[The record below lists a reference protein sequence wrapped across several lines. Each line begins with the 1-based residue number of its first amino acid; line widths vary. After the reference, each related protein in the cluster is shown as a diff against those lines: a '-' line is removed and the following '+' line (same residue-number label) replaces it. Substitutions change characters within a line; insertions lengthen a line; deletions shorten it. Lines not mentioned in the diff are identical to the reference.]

1 MFKAII
7 NLIVIGASRMRQFY
21 RLFLPGTLVFLF
33 VGAFIKERGGVKE
46 LTVGDNFSCFELL
59 GDDLINRSNKHTDS
73 NDNATKLH

>member
-1 MFKAII
+1 M
-7 NLIVIGASRMRQFY
+7 
-21 RLFLPGTLVFLF
+21 FLF